1 MVHEFSLKKGTTTVG
16 IKTRE
21 GVVLAA
27 DKRATA
33 GYLVANKKV
42 KKILPLTEYCAITIA
57 GTVAQAFF
65 LADALRA
72 QAQLYSLRNGER
84 LAIKSIANIASN
96 LLNSQ
101 KFYAVPVQLIMGGYD
116 SSPQLLMVDFFGSVS
131 EEEYIVTGSGSP
143 VAMGVV
149 VTNYKPDMTLKEA
162 QRLCAQAIS
171 AAIQWDTATGEGID
185 VVTVSHVGIEQ
196 ADGEKIR
203 NLLS

>member
-1 MVHEFSLKKGTTTVG
+1 MVQEFSLKKGTTTVG
-16 IKTRE
+16 VRTRE

-27 DKRATA
+27 DKRATT

-42 KKILPLTEYCAITIA
+42 KKIVPITQYCALTIA

-72 QAQLYSLRNGER
+72 QSQLYSLRNGGE
-84 LAIKSIANIASN
+84 LSINSIANMASS

-101 KFYAVPVQLIMGGYD
+101 KFLALPVQLIIGGYD
-116 SSPQLLMVDFFGSVS
+116 SSPRLFMVDFFGSVS

-143 VAMGVV
+143 VAMGVIV
-149 VTNYKPDMTLKEA
+149 SNYRADMSIKEA
-162 QRLCAQAIS
+162 QKLCAEAIA

-185 VVTVSHVGIEQ
+185 VLTVTNGGIEQ
-196 ADGEKIR
+196 TDGDKVW
-203 NLLS
+203 NML